1 MVYLKLLSYKDVV
14 DLLVYSSNISY
25 NNNNKNNTA
34 EYNKRRYARCYRHER
49 CKVETWVKIHF
60 IINEA
65 YSKMV

>member
-34 EYNKRRYARCYRHER
+34 EYNNRDDMLDAIDMKDVKSKRGL
-49 CKVETWVKIHF
+49 KFTL
-60 IINEA
+60 
-65 YSKMV
+65 